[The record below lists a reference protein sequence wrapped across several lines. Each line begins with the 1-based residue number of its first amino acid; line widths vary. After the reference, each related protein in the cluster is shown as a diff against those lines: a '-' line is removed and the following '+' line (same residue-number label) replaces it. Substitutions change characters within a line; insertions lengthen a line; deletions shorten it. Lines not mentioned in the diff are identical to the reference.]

1 MKRLLIAGAA
11 LSLVLG
17 GFIGHAAST
26 LTPDSVLLNGAPC
39 TITNNGL
46 SSAGTCSGAFVQTAA
61 TPAPTPTPTSTP
73 APTSTPTPTPTPTTA
88 PPLGGITPLYA
99 ATSFW
104 NLPIGPAPVLDPNSA
119 AMVQA
124 ALAGSAGSANFANT
138 AAWGRAMVFSHNSDP
153 VYTVACTMYDC
164 GTVISFHIPLG
175 ATPETGSDHHLV
187 VINLDTNQELDMW
200 LASFSGGT
208 WSAGSRYLTA
218 ANGWGALCLQFQ
230 HCGSAVAAGF
240 AAFGGVVRPEEIQQG
255 HIDHALALTAS
266 LTRSG
271 LIACPAT
278 HTDGPSLD
286 PNAIPEAARIQLD
299 PAFNVDGQSW
309 PQWQKVIAH
318 ALQTYGAYIYDTGG
332 SLGLAG
338 QGNQN
343 GGLVWSSIG
352 VPDGPSLSNLP
363 WGQFRVLLVQP
374 C

>member
-1 MKRLLIAGAA
+1 MKRLLVVGAA
-11 LSLVLG
+11 VSLVLG
-17 GFIGHAAST
+17 GLIGHAAST
-26 LTPDSVLLNGAPC
+26 ITPDSVLLNGAPC
-39 TITNNGL
+39 TITTNGQ

-61 TPAPTPTPTSTP
+61 TPAPSPTPS
-73 APTSTPTPTPTPTTA
+73 S
-88 PPLGGITPLYA
+88 GGITPFYA

-119 AMVQA
+119 AIVQA
-124 ALAGSAGSANFANT
+124 AVAGSGAGSNFANT
-138 AAWGRAMVFSHNSDP
+138 AAWGRAMVFSHNTDP
-153 VYTVACTMYDC
+153 LYAVGCTQYDC
-164 GTVISFHIPLG
+164 GTTIAFHIPVG

-187 VINLDTNQELDMW
+187 VINLDTNEELDMW

-218 ANGWGALCLQFQ
+218 ANGWGALCALGL
-230 HCGSAVAAGF
+230 HCGAAVAAGF

-271 LIACPAT
+271 FIACPAT
-278 HTDGPSLD
+278 HTDGPSTD
-286 PNAIPEAARIQLD
+286 PASIPEAARIQLD

-309 PQWQKVIAH
+309 PQWEKVIAH

-343 GGLVWSSIG
+343 GGLVWSSVG

-363 WGQFRVLLVQP
+363 WGRFRVLLIQS